1 MQPSLPQPPFGAP
14 PPGMNPAGGYYPPPQ
29 QPMAQ
34 PMVAPAMHQ
43 PMAQPM
49 VAPAMQ
55 QPMALPGQMPAGP
68 YGPAPAM
75 PAPQPAMPAGRCD
88 LGHDVPAGSSYCSF
102 GHPIALGDIKF
113 AHGDPFGSTA
123 FPEGL
128 AGAQA
133 PLPPTG
139 AMSPFPQQAPP
150 QPPVQ
155 SGYGLGQQAA
165 PQAPVYGQAVPVAP
179 VQPAPQPVA
188 WQPSAQPAPYDPMA
202 ATSPAGQ
209 ARRMLRGFV
218 FSFHADN
225 AGIYWPLY
233 MGRNPIGRAGSGE
246 AVEIEIADPTTSS
259 RHACFVCDA
268 VSIVL
273 EDEGSTNGTFVN
285 DQPLGYRGRQELRDG
300 DRIRFGA
307 YNTAIRFVTR

>member
-1 MQPSLPQPPFGAP
+1 M
-14 PPGMNPAGGYYPPPQ
+14 
-29 QPMAQ
+29 
-34 PMVAPAMHQ
+34 
-43 PMAQPM
+43 
-49 VAPAMQ
+49 
-55 QPMALPGQMPAGP
+55 
-68 YGPAPAM
+68 
-75 PAPQPAMPAGRCD
+75 
-88 LGHDVPAGSSYCSF
+88 GHDVPAGSSYCSF

-123 FPEGL
+123 FPAGI
-128 AGAQA
+128 AGAAA

-139 AMSPFPQQAPP
+139 AMSPFPQQVPAPVP
-150 QPPVQ
+150 VPVQ
-155 SGYGLGQQAA
+155 GGYGMGVPA
-165 PQAPVYGQAVPVAP
+165 PVQAPVYGPAVQ
-179 VQPAPQPVA
+179 QPAA
-188 WQPSAQPAPYDPMA
+188 AAQPPPAVVPQVPGWLPQGHASPFDPMA

-209 ARRMLRGFV
+209 VRRMLRGFL

-259 RHACFVCDA
+259 RHACLTADA
-268 VSIVL
+268 LSIVL

-307 YNTAIRFVTR
+307 YNAAIRFVSR